1 MWYRYNIADIRGLCH
16 IPYSLTIQQ
25 ESREFMCPLPEGES
39 AADAVF
45 TADFVPV
52 ETLSSEWQQ
61 GHREVNQYFLRR
73 DGATYT
79 YHCPMPGTGPY
90 ACTIW
95 PDKGSAVQCLFK
107 RDSEEQINLSRNIND
122 MIHLETLLL
131 RFGGLLLHASF
142 IRYKGQGIVF
152 SAPSGT
158 GKSTQANLW
167 EQYRQSETINGDR
180 AAFRKINGVWRA
192 YGLPYA
198 GSSGIYRNENAPLVG
213 IVVLRQAPFNR
224 LQRIHAAEAMRYL
237 LPEFTLH
244 RWDTLFMNEAVT
256 RILTLL
262 QEVPVYLLE
271 CLPDEQAVA
280 LLHHSL
286 FEESC

>member
-1 MWYRYNIADIRGLCH
+1 M
-16 IPYSLTIQQ
+16 
-25 ESREFMCPLPEGES
+25 
-39 AADAVF
+39 
-45 TADFVPV
+45 
-52 ETLSSEWQQ
+52 
-61 GHREVNQYFLRR
+61 
-73 DGATYT
+73 
-79 YHCPMPGTGPY
+79 
-90 ACTIW
+90 
-95 PDKGSAVQCLFK
+95 
-107 RDSEEQINLSRNIND
+107 
-122 MIHLETLLL
+122 
-131 RFGGLLLHASF
+131 
-142 IRYKGQGIVF
+142 
-152 SAPSGT
+152 
-158 GKSTQANLW
+158 
-167 EQYRQSETINGDR
+167 
-180 AAFRKINGVWRA
+180 
-192 YGLPYA
+192 PYA

-256 RILTLL
+256 RIVTLL